1 MQLNDSLQKFSSA
14 ELLEAYMGR
23 AKESQALVHQ
33 FPTKHRNL
41 MQFYLLPA
49 LPNHD
54 RDFYRRD
61 HSIFQYQTM
70 CKSSVELA
78 LFIKH
83 SSLKWREQTN
93 TQNSVASLEKQT
105 ASTVHI
111 TLGSLESWTKL
122 SFPHNQKHTFSET
135 FFSSKSCAA
144 LLLTL
149 MYLLLGKLPIQG
161 ILPFMT
167 SWRAMIEKKLSLN
180 LYEPSGS
187 VFCTETLYHMSK
199 MFFFFFFDHV

>member
-23 AKESQALVHQ
+23 AKESQALAQQ

-54 RDFYRRD
+54 RDFYRWD

-70 CKSSVELA
+70 CKSSVVLA

-83 SSLKWREQTN
+83 SSPKWREQTN

-167 SWRAMIEKKLSLN
+167 SWRAMIEKN
-180 LYEPSGS
+180 FP
-187 VFCTETLYHMSK
+187 ETYTNPAGVYFAQKRSIICPQCFL
-199 MFFFFFFDHV
+199 FFYFDHV